1 MEKSVI
7 ELISFDGDAKT
18 KVPDKGDR
26 ANAIFLWQ
34 YRASEWGESSK
45 TMGEGGK
52 RLKELHK
59 RLKIILQTLEASLSR
74 GEII

>member
-1 MEKSVI
+1 MQYSCGNTEPLNG
-7 ELISFDGDAKT
+7 E
-18 KVPDKGDR
+18 R
-26 ANAIFLWQ
+26 AVKQWE
-34 YRASEWGESSK
+34 R
-45 TMGEGGK
+45 GGK